1 MEVLS
6 IDKRLRGDMIKFY
19 VNFISLIMNSR
30 VLTFEFRKILSLKK
44 RGQQYESL
52 ISTKCSISKRGKDLL
67 SIKLTSSLNLPD
79 IIRKVDELIVL
90 CSLTHSTTG
99 KIYRILGVIAAI
111 VISLTASTITGIIP
125 DIIRMIMVIAFITLV
140 SITSELLRVKVSVKT
155 FNKALSTHKMLLIV
169 DGAYAE
175 IFDVIKEVM
184 VRILR
189 RGNESLHININ
200 EILDETLR
208 DRCTAILSVLGKNY

>member
-52 ISTKCSISKRGKDLL
+52 ISTKCSIKRGKDLL

>member
-52 ISTKCSISKRGKDLL
+52 ISTKCSIKRGKDLL

-111 VISLTASTITGIIP
+111 IISLTASTITGIIP

>member
-19 VNFISLIMNSR
+19 VKFVSLIMNSR
-30 VLTFEFRKILSLKK
+30 ALTFEFRKILSLKK
-44 RGQQYESL
+44 RSQHYESL
-52 ISTKCSISKRGKDLL
+52 ISTKCSISRRGKDLL
-67 SIKLTSSLNLPD
+67 SIKITSSLNLPD
-79 IIRKVDELIVL
+79 IIRKVDELIIL

-99 KIYRILGVIAAI
+99 KIYRILGVIVAI
-111 VISLTASTITGIIP
+111 VISLAASAITGIIP
-125 DIIRMIMVIAFITLV
+125 DIIRTVMVIAFITLI
-140 SITSELLRVKVSVKT
+140 SISSELFRIKVNVKT
-155 FNKALSTHKMLLIV
+155 LNKALNTHKMLLSV

-189 RGNESLHININ
+189 RYNESPHINID
-200 EILDETLR
+200 EILDGTLR
-208 DRCTAILSVLGKNY
+208 DKCMAILNVLGRNY